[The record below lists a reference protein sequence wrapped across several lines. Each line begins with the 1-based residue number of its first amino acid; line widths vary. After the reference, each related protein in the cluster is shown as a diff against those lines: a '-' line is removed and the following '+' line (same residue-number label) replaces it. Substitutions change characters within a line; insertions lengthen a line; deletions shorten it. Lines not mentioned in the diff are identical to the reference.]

1 MLQLR
6 LTILNMDPPK
16 HNRYRRL
23 VSAGF
28 TPRMIAKL
36 VEEIERRAAAV
47 VDGICE
53 KGEVE
58 FVEEIAAQ
66 VPVQMICEM
75 IGLEPDIWPR
85 MFEISNQLIGPRD
98 DPHYQERSEER
109 RVGKEGGSPGKSRW
123 WPD

>member
-1 MLQLR
+1 
-6 LTILNMDPPK
+6 
-16 HNRYRRL
+16 
-23 VSAGF
+23 
-28 TPRMIAKL
+28 MIAKL

-75 IGLEPDIWPR
+75 IGLEPDILPR
-85 MFEISNQLIGPRD
+85 MFEISNQLIGSRD
-98 DPHYQERSEER
+98 DPGYQELPGGPAAAALEIYALCDAGPDDRRRHPHDAITTTPVHAEPAGPRPHHLER
-109 RVGKEGGSPGKSRW
+109 H
-123 WPD
+123 

>member
-1 MLQLR
+1 
-6 LTILNMDPPK
+6 MDPPK

-23 VSAGF
+23 VSKGF

-47 VDGICE
+47 VDDVCE

-75 IGLEPDIWPR
+75 IGLEPEVWPR
-85 MFEISNQLIGPRD
+85 MFELSNQLIGSATTPTTRASPTGDGGGRPRST
-98 DPHYQERSEER
+98 PSAT
-109 RVGKEGGSPGKSRW
+109 RW
-123 WPD
+123 PPTAGPTPATTS